1 MAHSNAERKEEKV
14 VCCLISAKK
23 KKKEA
28 GNPNLY
34 LIRLFPQF

>member
-1 MAHSNAERKEEKV
+1 MAHYNAERKEEKGV
-14 VCCLISAKK
+14 YCLISA